1 MVQPREQE
9 LKQEWQEVCMDEKGN
24 AENSN
29 VELKHTRAGSRN
41 MWAGRNIEKYRDIV
55 QVCKA
60 TARNAKT
67 YLQLNL
73 VKDVKGNK
81 KGLYRQIT
89 SKKKNSEGMDPLIN
103 RLGDVVRKD
112 MKRDEVLN
120 VFLASASASKISLQ
134 KSSEGSCLLL
144 Y

>member
-89 SKKKNSEGMDPLIN
+89 SKKNSEDMDPLIN

-134 KSSEGSCLLL
+134 KSSEGSYLLL

>member
-89 SKKKNSEGMDPLIN
+89 SKKKNSEDMDPLIN